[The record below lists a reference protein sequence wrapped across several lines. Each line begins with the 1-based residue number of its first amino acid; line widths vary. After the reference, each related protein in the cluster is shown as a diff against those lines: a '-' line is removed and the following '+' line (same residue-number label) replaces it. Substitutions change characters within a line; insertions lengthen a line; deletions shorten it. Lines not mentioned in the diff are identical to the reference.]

1 MQTVTRRFLLVIV
14 TVLGFTVL
22 VEAATPR
29 SVQHS
34 GNTNVLENFPLIIGE
49 WRGERSPVDEKV
61 YRILETDTVMVNRY
75 TEGRNIVN
83 LTAVYFPEAK
93 VEFHGPEGCN
103 RGRGDTI
110 EPLGIR
116 SITLRN
122 AGKETPLTMNAFT
135 VLRSDGRRDLFCYF
149 YKSGDFSGSSYLNL
163 RLKMAMRLFR
173 QRETSGAM
181 VVISTPVKGRVE
193 SAERLIDEFL
203 VSVYPTLLRFV

>member
-14 TVLGFTVL
+14 TVLGFSVL
-22 VEAATPR
+22 VDAATHR
-29 SVQHS
+29 SVPHS
-34 GNTNVLENFPLIIGE
+34 GKTNVLENFPLVIGD

-61 YRILETDTVMVNRY
+61 YRILETDMVMVNRY
-75 TEGRNIVN
+75 TDGRNSVN

-93 VEFHGPEGCN
+93 VDFHAPEGCN
-103 RGRGDTI
+103 RGQGDTI

-116 SITLRN
+116 NITLRN
-122 AGKETPLTMNAFT
+122 GGKETSLTMNAFS

-163 RLKMAMRLFR
+163 RLKMTVRLFR

-181 VVISTPVKGRVE
+181 VVISTRVKDRVE
-193 SAERLIDEFL
+193 NAGRLIDEFL
-203 VSVYPTLLRFV
+203 ISVYPTLLRYV